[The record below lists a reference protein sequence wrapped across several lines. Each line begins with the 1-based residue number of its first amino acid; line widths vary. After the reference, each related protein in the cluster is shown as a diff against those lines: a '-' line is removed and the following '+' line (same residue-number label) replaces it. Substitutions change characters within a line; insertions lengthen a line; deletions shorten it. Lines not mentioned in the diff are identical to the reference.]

1 MILDNENQRQLLL
14 ALINERYTFSGTK
27 EEVKQ
32 IIKQLDDLEEAVKKA
47 GIQKEKKEGKKE
59 VSVVS
64 VQKGEPKVVEPQLD

>member
-47 GIQKEKKEGKKE
+47 GIQREKKEGKKE

-64 VQKGEPKVVEPQLD
+64 VQKGEPKVVEP